1 MAFWLFTFYFF
12 YVARFIVKR
21 LQDIVA
27 RKHGRDWRR
36 AGALTREKGRVRER
50 ERERE
55 KEFGC
60 VLAIV
65 CMEGECVCVT
75 GRAR

>member
-1 MAFWLFTFYFF
+1 MGGIGG
-12 YVARFIVKR
+12 VPVR
-21 LQDIVA
+21 L
-27 RKHGRDWRR
+27 
-36 AGALTREKGRVRER
+36 RER
-50 ERERE
+50 KGGWERERE